1 MGAGVAVRAVILR
14 YLDQVVRV
22 RSIRRAAEDLPAER
36 GLDVSYETV
45 RRWVS
50 KFGPDVFGEDPAKL
64 VIAAGGQ
71 RKAFSAASG

>member
-14 YLDQVVRV
+14 YLDQVARA

-50 KFGPDVFGEDPAKL
+50 KFGPDVFGEDRPNCA
-64 VIAAGGQ
+64 IAAGGQ
-71 RKAFSAASG
+71 RKAFRAASG